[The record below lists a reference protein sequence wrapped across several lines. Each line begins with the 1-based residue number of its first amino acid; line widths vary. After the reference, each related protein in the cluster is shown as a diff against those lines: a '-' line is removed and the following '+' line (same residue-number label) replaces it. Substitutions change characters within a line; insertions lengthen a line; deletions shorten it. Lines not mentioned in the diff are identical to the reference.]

1 MSSGPSETWS
11 VRRAL
16 RMTRSILLCFD
27 AGAPDQRPPFFN
39 LGLVKSGERLGRL
52 LLARRDL
59 LAKVGEAL
67 AHRRVVQRIHGGR
80 REFVN
85 DLRRRAARHPQAVP
99 GGDIDAGRAGL
110 V

>member
-1 MSSGPSETWS
+1 MSSGPSETRS

-16 RMTRSILLCFD
+16 RMTKSILLRFD

-39 LGLVKSGERLGRL
+39 LGLLKSAERLGRL

-67 AHRRVVQRIHGGR
+67 AHRRVSERIHGGR
-80 REFVN
+80 RELMN
-85 DLRRRAARHPQAVP
+85 DFWRRAARHPQAVP
-99 GGDIDAGRAGL
+99 GGDVDAGR
-110 V
+110 